1 MSVGCSIKKY
11 NSNLIFQD
19 FKNNRFAFLLLSKIK
34 SNIKMRKLFA
44 VLFLGAAFTGCTEE
58 KTGYVDTTRLLQ
70 EYSEMKEVETEF
82 TAKSESLKT
91 QLDSVARIFQQE
103 VMVYQEN
110 MATMSQT
117 ERAEAEGD
125 LMRKQQMLQQSSQM
139 QSNQLRVESDQVIDS
154 LVTKVKD
161 FVSEYGEKN
170 DYTYIFGSNESANI
184 MFAKE
189 GLDIT
194 DEVLEELNKGTA
206 TEADAAKE

>member
-1 MSVGCSIKKY
+1 
-11 NSNLIFQD
+11 
-19 FKNNRFAFLLLSKIK
+19 
-34 SNIKMRKLFA
+34 MRKLFT
-44 VLFLGAAFTGCTEE
+44 VLVLGAALTSCTEE

-82 TAKSESLKT
+82 TAKSETLKS
-91 QLDSVARIFQQE
+91 QLDSVARGFQQE

-110 MATMSQT
+110 MATMSQS
-117 ERAEAEGD
+117 EREEAEAN

-139 QSNQLRVESDQVIDS
+139 QSSQLRVESDQVIDS

-161 FVSEYGEKN
+161 FVAEYGKKN

-184 MFAKE
+184 MYAKE

-194 DEVLEELNKGTA
+194 DEVLEELNEGIEVE
-206 TEADAAKE
+206 TEADTEVAEQ

>member
-1 MSVGCSIKKY
+1 M
-11 NSNLIFQD
+11 
-19 FKNNRFAFLLLSKIK
+19 LSYFCLKIK

-44 VLFLGAAFTGCTEE
+44 VLVLGAALTSCTEE

-91 QLDSVARIFQQE
+91 QLDSVAREFQQE
-103 VMVYQEN
+103 VLVYQEN
-110 MATMSQT
+110 MATMSQNEREET
-117 ERAEAEGD
+117 EAN
-125 LMRKQQMLQQSSQM
+125 LMRKQQMLQQGSQM
-139 QSNQLRVESDQVIDS
+139 QSNQLRLESDQVIDS

-161 FVSEYGEKN
+161 FVAEYGKEN

-184 MFAKE
+184 MYAKE

-194 DEVLEELNKGTA
+194 DAVLEELNAGKSTSTDTETA
-206 TEADAAKE
+206 EKE